1 MQDILNSIS
10 PGQWDYSNAAELL
23 AVVIGAYL
31 IIYEG
36 KMNAGLTLV
45 GLGVGMDNIGKL
57 RKGNERDTNRKE

>member
-23 AVVIGAYL
+23 AVVVGAYL

-57 RKGNERDTNRKE
+57 RKGNERHPNREE